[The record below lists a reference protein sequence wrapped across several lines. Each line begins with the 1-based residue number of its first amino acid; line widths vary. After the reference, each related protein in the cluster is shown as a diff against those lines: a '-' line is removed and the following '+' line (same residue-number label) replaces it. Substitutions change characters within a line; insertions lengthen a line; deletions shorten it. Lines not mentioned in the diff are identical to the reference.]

1 MTIQEELGKAWRLGT
16 APFRAMPSFV
26 IVGAPKCGTSSL
38 YDDLAS
44 HPDVRRGARKE
55 PTNFLHY
62 PGSRLRSAMNYPVR
76 FGKGQFV
83 VGDGSVEY
91 FSHPDG
97 PRNVRAVLPE
107 ARLIFLLRDPV
118 RRAWS
123 DYWMFREFGTERE
136 EFEPVVDRA
145 MDWLRQDDLRPL
157 VESVERVNW
166 NPLRYVL
173 IGEYARVIER
183 WLEVWPREQCL
194 FLLSEEFSTNR
205 TSVLMDVQRHLG
217 LRERELPELPRAR
230 LGKISEKLD
239 PAVESRMR
247 EYYAPHNARLAEIL
261 GRSLPWA

>member
-1 MTIQEELGKAWRLGT
+1 MKIQEEVEKAWRLGT
-16 APFRAMPSFV
+16 APLRAMPSFV

-38 YDDLAS
+38 YDELAS

-55 PTNFLHY
+55 PTNFIHY
-62 PGSRLRSAMNYPVR
+62 PGSRFRAAMNYPFR
-76 FGKGQFV
+76 TGRFV

-97 PRNVRAVLPE
+97 PRNVREILPD

-136 EFEPVVDRA
+136 EFDPVVDRA
-145 MDWLRQDDLRPL
+145 MGWLRQDGLEPL

-173 IGEYARVIER
+173 TGMYARSIER
-183 WLEVWPREQCL
+183 WLGVWPREQCL
-194 FLLSEEFSTNR
+194 FLLSEEFSADR
-205 TSVLMDVQRHLG
+205 EGVLADVQRHVG
-217 LRERELPELPRAR
+217 LSVQELPTLPRAR
-230 LGKISEKLD
+230 QGKMGEMGVD
-239 PAVESRMR
+239 VEQRLR
-247 EYYAPHNARLAEIL
+247 EFYAPHNARLAELL